1 MVVDVVGGRR
11 YWQRE
16 MRSVNQTQ
24 PCPFQSWL
32 SLRKSQPDGSN
43 SINQTLVYINQALNY
58 INQTLNYINQTLVY
72 RLSLKKQTFSA
83 TELTLGEGRRLFG
96 NAAGAPVDEQVI
108 QRKKWLN
115 ERFSR
120 PKTHSSREALACFKR
135 L

>member
-16 MRSVNQTQ
+16 VRSVNQTH
-24 PCPFQSWL
+24 PYPFQSWL
-32 SLRKSQPDGSN
+32 SLRKSQPDERN
-43 SINQTLVYINQALNY
+43 SINQTLVYINQALNYINQALNY

-83 TELTLGEGRRLFG
+83 TELTLGEGGRLFG
-96 NAAGAPVDEQVI
+96 NAVGAPVDEQVI

-120 PKTHSSREALACFKR
+120 P
-135 L
+135 

>member
-1 MVVDVVGGRR
+1 MVVDVVVGRR

-16 MRSVNQTQ
+16 VQSVNQTR
-24 PCPFQSWL
+24 PCPFQSRL
-32 SLRKSQPDGSN
+32 SLRKSQSDGRN
-43 SINQTLVYINQALNY
+43 SINQTLVYINQA
-58 INQTLNYINQTLVY
+58 LNYINQTLVY

-96 NAAGAPVDEQVI
+96 NAVGAPVDEQVI

-120 PKTHSSREALACFKR
+120 P
-135 L
+135 

>member
-1 MVVDVVGGRR
+1 MVVDVVIGRR
-11 YWQRE
+11 CRQRE
-16 MRSVNQTQ
+16 VRSVNQTR

-32 SLRKSQPDGSN
+32 SLRKSRPDGRN
-43 SINQTLVYINQALNY
+43 SINQTLVYINQTLVYINQALNY

-120 PKTHSSREALACFKR
+120 P
-135 L
+135 

>member
-1 MVVDVVGGRR
+1 MVVDVVVGRR

-16 MRSVNQTQ
+16 VQSVNQTR

-32 SLRKSQPDGSN
+32 SLRKSQPDGRN

-96 NAAGAPVDEQVI
+96 NAVGAPVDEQVI

-120 PKTHSSREALACFKR
+120 P
-135 L
+135 